1 MTTPL
6 LLSSLCHGVKMTGR
20 KTTGAYL
27 HRFFRTSFQY
37 RLLAFALALLPTFH
51 ANAQEPPCGC
61 GAQDTIKICYLSVDD
76 YCSLAAPVFSCEYA
90 MDGDFMRLAL
100 RAKLENPSNFGPNG
114 IAGCGVELKRLPA
127 IESVSTLEDCDCDI
141 VFTGQFPPA
150 DFTGEPDNIRTA
162 LPSDVLEAIREWS
175 MQCES
180 NLVITSQ
187 GETQAWGYQINGQN
201 INPNIPVDG
210 ISISIF
216 DGAFGSLASFSQGGA
231 FQGVFTTIPATGGE
245 VLAEDGLGRPTII
258 LDEETNDILLADIG
272 ILCSGGAGQISSGG
286 QVINNN
292 DILACNLFAL
302 GCRIAEGVV
311 FEEQSVEIC
320 PGDTFTLPGG
330 QETGVAGVYFDTL
343 LTVNECDSI
352 IETTVDIAPT
362 DTVRLDNQ
370 QCTGDGFSVTLN
382 GNVYDESNPSG
393 QELLQTELGCDSFV
407 LIDLAFNLPSFDS
420 IQLQGCKGDGLSV
433 SVGGTLYDESNPAG
447 EEVLVNQFGC
457 DSVVTIGLSF
467 EPVDTTRLDFTRCE
481 GDTALVNGVSY
492 AAGSTTVERY
502 PTVNNCDSV
511 VIVAVEAEP
520 LPRAE
525 VDSVVVIE
533 QGAPFAFEYDL
544 PADWAVSWSPR
555 SALSCITCPDPERQ
569 PGAYPPQFELS
580 LTTAAGCQNQYSIL
594 ARYICNPYIPNAF
607 SPNDDGR
614 NDRFRVYNVCPIEGF
629 QLDIFNR
636 WGGRVY
642 QSDDIAA
649 GWDGFVRGEQA
660 PIGIYT
666 YVVKLIENGQEK
678 FISGELS
685 LLR

>member
-1 MTTPL
+1 MKALRSVLCIFGIL
-6 LLSSLCHGVKMTGR
+6 LLNSNL
-20 KTTGAYL
+20 
-27 HRFFRTSFQY
+27 
-37 RLLAFALALLPTFH
+37 FA
-51 ANAQEPPCGC
+51 QSPCDC
-61 GAQDTIKICYLSVDD
+61 GKETINICYLSVED
-76 YCSLAAPVFSCEYA
+76 YCDAAPSAFSCEYA
-90 MDGDFMRLAL
+90 MDGQFMNFAL
-100 RAKLENPSNFGPNG
+100 RAKLENDANFGPNG
-114 IAGCGVELKRLPA
+114 ISTCGVELKRLPV
-127 IESVSTLEDCDCDI
+127 IEGAATLEDCDCDI
-141 VFTGQFPPA
+141 VFTGQFPGNL
-150 DFTGEPDNIRTA
+150 FGGETDNTA
-162 LPSDVLEAIREWS
+162 TSIPSEVLEAIREWS

-187 GETQAWGYQINGQN
+187 GETEIWGYDIQPQN

-210 ISISIF
+210 VSVSIF
-216 DGAFGSLASFSQGGA
+216 DGVFGSLASFSQGGT
-231 FQGVFTTIPATGGE
+231 FQGVFTTIPDTGGE

-272 ILCSGGAGQISSGG
+272 ILCSGGAGQISQGG
-286 QVINNN
+286 GVVNNN

-302 GCRIAEGVV
+302 GCLIVEGVV
-311 FEEQSVEIC
+311 FEDQRFEVC
-320 PGDTFTLPGG
+320 PGQTVVLPDG
-330 QETGVAGVYFDTL
+330 QETGVAGVYVDTL

-352 IETTVDIAPT
+352 IETTVDIAAT
-362 DTVRLDNQ
+362 DTVLLDNQ
-370 QCTGDGFSVTLN
+370 RCTGDGFSLTVN
-382 GNVYDESNPSG
+382 GNVYDESNPKG

-420 IQLQGCKGDGLSV
+420 IQLQGCNGDGLSV
-433 SVGGTLYDESNPAG
+433 AVGGTLYDESNPVG

-457 DSVVTIGLSF
+457 DSVVTIDLSF

-481 GDTALVNGVSY
+481 GDTVLVNGVPY

-502 PTVNNCDSV
+502 PTTNNCDSV

-520 LPRAE
+520 LPRAG

-533 QGAPFAFEYDL
+533 QGMPFAFEYDL
-544 PADWAVSWSPR
+544 PADWAVSWSPS
-555 SALSCITCPDPERQ
+555 SALSCTTCPDPELQ
-569 PGAYPPQFELS
+569 KGAYPPQFELS

-642 QSDDIAA
+642 QSDDVAQ

-660 PIGIYT
+660 PIGVYT

-685 LLR
+685 LIR

>member
-1 MTTPL
+1 MKALWPVFCIL
-6 LLSSLCHGVKMTGR
+6 FINSNL
-20 KTTGAYL
+20 
-27 HRFFRTSFQY
+27 
-37 RLLAFALALLPTFH
+37 FAQSPGCD
-51 ANAQEPPCGC
+51 CGKE
-61 GAQDTIKICYLSVDD
+61 TINICYLSVDD
-76 YCSLAAPVFSCEYA
+76 YCGAAPSAFSCEYA
-90 MDGDFMRLAL
+90 MDGQFMNFAL
-100 RAKLENPSNFGPNG
+100 RAKLENDANFGPNG
-114 IAGCGVELKRLPA
+114 ISGCGVELKRLPA
-127 IESVSTLEDCDCDI
+127 IEGASTLEDCDCDI
-141 VFTGQFPPA
+141 VFTGQFPGT
-150 DFTGEPDNIRTA
+150 DFGGGVDGTDTVIPT
-162 LPSDVLEAIREWS
+162 PVLEAIREWS
-175 MQCES
+175 TQCES

-187 GETQAWGYQINGQN
+187 GEAQTWGYDIQPQN

-210 ISISIF
+210 VSVSIF
-216 DGAFGSLASFSQGGA
+216 DGVFGTLVSFSQGGT
-231 FQGVFTTIPATGGE
+231 FQGVFTTIPDTGGE

-272 ILCSGGAGQISSGG
+272 ILCSGGAGQISPGG

-302 GCRIAEGVV
+302 GCLIVEGVV
-311 FEEQSVEIC
+311 FEDQRFEVC
-320 PGDTFTLPGG
+320 PGETVVLPDG

-362 DTVRLDNQ
+362 DTVLLDNQ
-370 QCTGDGFSVTLN
+370 RCTGDDFSLTVN

-420 IQLQGCKGDGLSV
+420 IQLQGCNGDGLSV

-457 DSVVTIGLSF
+457 DSVVTIDLSF

-481 GDTALVNGVSY
+481 GDTVLVNGVSY

-502 PTVNNCDSV
+502 PTTNNCDSV
-511 VIVAVEAEP
+511 VIVAVESEP

-533 QGAPFAFEYDL
+533 QGIPFAFAYDL

-555 SALSCITCPDPERQ
+555 SALSCITCPDPELQ

-594 ARYICNPYIPNAF
+594 ARYICDPYIPNAF

-660 PIGIYT
+660 PTGVYT

-678 FISGELS
+678 FISGELN